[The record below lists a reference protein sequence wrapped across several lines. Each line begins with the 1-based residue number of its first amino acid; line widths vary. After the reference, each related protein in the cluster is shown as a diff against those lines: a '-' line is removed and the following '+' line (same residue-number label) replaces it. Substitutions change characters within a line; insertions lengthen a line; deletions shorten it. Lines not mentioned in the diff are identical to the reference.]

1 MNPAMFQTGYFPMP
15 QQNQRA
21 FFPPTMTQMRPW
33 QPSINRPYNVQMQ
46 QQRGRGNV
54 PRSSISGGNM
64 GGRSSNPSS
73 NQRPV
78 GAQQQR
84 NITQSQ
90 AAVQQQQ
97 QQAKLKFNANARNQ
111 PDALPAGGQAVVG
124 GDRGQGIQVYI
135 AIT

>member
-1 MNPAMFQTGYFPMP
+1 
-15 QQNQRA
+15 
-21 FFPPTMTQMRPW
+21 
-33 QPSINRPYNVQMQ
+33 
-46 QQRGRGNV
+46 
-54 PRSSISGGNM
+54 M

>member
-1 MNPAMFQTGYFPMP
+1 
-15 QQNQRA
+15 
-21 FFPPTMTQMRPW
+21 
-33 QPSINRPYNVQMQ
+33 
-46 QQRGRGNV
+46 
-54 PRSSISGGNM
+54 M
-64 GGRSSNPSS
+64 GGRSSNPSG

-90 AAVQQQQ
+90 AAVQQQ

-124 GDRGQGIQVYI
+124 GDRGQGIQVFSHNLI
-135 AIT
+135 CCDLN